1 MIDTRPDF
9 PMLNRKY
16 QGQDLVYFDNAASA
30 LKPQA
35 VLDAVLDY
43 YQNHSSN
50 VHRGPNF
57 LSEEAT
63 VLYENARRT
72 VADFIGASPEE
83 TIFTSGATMSLN
95 LVARS
100 WGEANLR
107 AGDVIALSRAEH
119 HANLVP
125 WLQLK
130 DKLNLKLV
138 YIEVARDGSL
148 ILDNILE
155 TPNLK

>member
-1 MIDTRPDF
+1 MIDTRTDF

-16 QGQDLVYFDNAASA
+16 QGENLVYFDNAAAS
-30 LKPQA
+30 LKPQV

-43 YQNHSSN
+43 YQNHNSN

-63 VLYENARRT
+63 VLYEDARRT
-72 VADFIGASPEE
+72 VADFIGASFEE

-100 WGEANLR
+100 WG
-107 AGDVIALSRAEH
+107 
-119 HANLVP
+119 
-125 WLQLK
+125 
-130 DKLNLKLV
+130 
-138 YIEVARDGSL
+138 
-148 ILDNILE
+148 
-155 TPNLK
+155 